1 MFSSGFK
8 MVKPFYK
15 PLDRPENEE
24 IWYCYCVPCRRKELQ
39 NLIAARR
46 VPISQVPDL
55 TKELP
60 AEFTDLNEKKYV
72 RHILET
78 DSKYLQL
85 AKRGGRRNLLCYQE
99 NEGKNSGPQEYKV
112 PEWYYHDD
120 GKGREEKE
128 LSEEEKHKRYKVTY
142 GKRSYKT
149 QEKSKVYERPDYM
162 THFEPE
168 ELKTSLGKSD
178 RIPDRPIFGY
188 DSVSIWKRDELEKSN
203 RFPSLVEKEER
214 KDKAARGSV
223 TREAQVK
230 KKKKKNLR
238 LPAAY
243 ASKPPEVPGYRK
255 LAISGYA
262 ARWHEK
268 WYVEAVKKS
277 SGNQETKASL
287 RSYLF

>member
-1 MFSSGFK
+1 

-24 IWYCYCVPCRRKELQ
+24 IWYCYCVPCRRKEQ
-39 NLIAARR
+39 RNLIAARR

-60 AEFTDLNEKKYV
+60 AECTDLNEKKYV

-78 DSKYLQL
+78 DSKYLQF

-99 NEGKNSGPQEYKV
+99 NERKNSGPKKYKV

-120 GKGREEKE
+120 GKGKEEKE

-149 QEKSKVYERPDYM
+149 LEKSKVYERPDYM
-162 THFEPE
+162 THLDPE
-168 ELKTSLGKSD
+168 ELNTSLGKSD
-178 RIPDRPIFGY
+178 RIPGRPIFGY
-188 DSVSIWKRDELEKSN
+188 DNVSIWKRDELEKSN
-203 RFPSLVEKEER
+203 RFPSLVKKEER
-214 KDKAARGSV
+214 EDKAVRGLG
-223 TREAQVK
+223 TREAQVEK
-230 KKKKKNLR
+230 KKKKIVR

-243 ASKPPEVPGYRK
+243 QSKPPEVPGYRK
-255 LAISGYA
+255 LALSGYA

-268 WYVEAVKKS
+268 WYVEATVKKP
-277 SGNQETKASL
+277 SGNQV